1 LGSTTVDH
9 GAAIEGWDDIMTS
22 DRLFGMITLALYLV
36 SAGLGISV
44 AGPASA
50 QDYPQKLIRMIV
62 PGGAGGP
69 ADILARVVAQRLQ
82 GALGQSVIVENIPGA
97 GGMIAARTV
106 ARAAPDGHTL
116 FFGNTTTLAIIP
128 AISKSPGYDPREH
141 FVAVAK
147 IADTFQVLVVER
159 ASAMKSV
166 PDLIAR
172 AKANPGQLNI
182 GAVHATLPHLAAEL
196 FKSKAGID
204 IVSVT
209 YKTEPENMTAL
220 LSKQI
225 QLSFPNVTT
234 ALPLVEQGT
243 LKALAVTSTTPRPQ
257 FPGVPTMIES
267 GVDDYEAAS
276 FFGVVAPAGTPTA
289 IVNKLNLTIN
299 QGLSS
304 NEVQSSLA
312 KFGAYASAG
321 TPQAF
326 AAFIAAETQK
336 WTTVAATAGMRID

>member
-1 LGSTTVDH
+1 
-9 GAAIEGWDDIMTS
+9 MTS
-22 DRLFGMITLALYLV
+22 TRSFGLLTAGLRFVSGAIAISGFGM
-36 SAGLGISV
+36 SAV
-44 AGPASA
+44 ETASA
-50 QDYPQKLIRMIV
+50 QDYPQKLIRIVV

-69 ADILARVVAQRLQ
+69 ADILARVAAQRLQ
-82 GALGQSVIVENIPGA
+82 TALGQSVVVENIAGA

-116 FFGNTTTLAIIP
+116 LFGNTTTLAILP
-128 AISKSPGYDPREH
+128 AISKSPGYDPRED

-159 ASAMKSV
+159 ASPMRSV
-166 PDLIAR
+166 AELIAR

-182 GAVHATLPHLAAEL
+182 GAVHAALPHLAAEL

-209 YKTEPENMTAL
+209 YKTEPETVTAIL
-220 LSKQI
+220 GKQI

-243 LKALAVTSTTPRPQ
+243 LKALAVTSATRRLQ
-257 FPGVPTMIES
+257 FPDVPTMIES
-267 GVDDYEAAS
+267 GVADYVAAS
-276 FFGVVAPAGTPTA
+276 FFGLVAPARTPAA
-289 IVNKLNLTIN
+289 IVGKVNAAIN
-299 QGLSS
+299 QSLSS
-304 NEVQSSLA
+304 NEVQTSLA
-312 KFGAYASAG
+312 KFGAHASPD

-326 AAFIAAETQK
+326 AAFIAAEAQK
-336 WTTVAATAGMRID
+336 WTAVATTAAIKID

>member
-1 LGSTTVDH
+1 
-9 GAAIEGWDDIMTS
+9 MTS
-22 DRLFGMITLALYLV
+22 TRSFGLLTAGLRLVSGAIAISGFGM
-36 SAGLGISV
+36 SAV
-44 AGPASA
+44 ETASA
-50 QDYPQKLIRMIV
+50 QDYPQKLIRIVV

-69 ADILARVVAQRLQ
+69 ADILARVAAQRLQ
-82 GALGQSVIVENIPGA
+82 TALGQSVVVENIAGA

-116 FFGNTTTLAIIP
+116 LFGNTTTLAILP
-128 AISKSPGYDPREH
+128 AISKSPGYDPRED

-159 ASAMKSV
+159 ASPMRSV
-166 PDLIAR
+166 AELIAR

-182 GAVHATLPHLAAEL
+182 GAVHAALPHLAAEL

-209 YKTEPENMTAL
+209 YKTEPETVTAIL
-220 LSKQI
+220 GKQI

-243 LKALAVTSTTPRPQ
+243 LKALAVTSATRRLQ
-257 FPGVPTMIES
+257 FPDVPTMIES
-267 GVDDYEAAS
+267 GVADYVAAS
-276 FFGVVAPAGTPTA
+276 FFGLVAPARTPAA
-289 IVNKLNLTIN
+289 IVGKVNAAIN
-299 QGLSS
+299 QSLSS
-304 NEVQSSLA
+304 NEVQTSLA
-312 KFGAYASAG
+312 KFGAHASPD

-326 AAFIAAETQK
+326 AAFIAAEAQK
-336 WTTVAATAGMRID
+336 WTAVATTAAIKID